1 MFLRVFCPMNSSRV
15 SRAQRGFTQYIVLG
29 ILLILAAGAIAVF
42 QSRKPAPSPNE
53 LTASLTGSGGV
64 TITSPDNNATLTSP
78 VHVTASVASGFT
90 GPVKTMQVFSDN
102 TLVYQGKGTTV
113 DTSATLSASAT
124 HNLTVLALKQNGLL
138 EGSAM
143 VNVTIVT
150 ATPSPL
156 PLPPSASSVAPLP
169 PVPSP

>member
-1 MFLRVFCPMNSSRV
+1 MTTFKIPQT
-15 SRAQRGFTQYIVLG
+15 QRGFIQYLVLG
-29 ILLILAAGAIAVF
+29 ILLILAVGAIAVF

-64 TITSPDNNATLTSP
+64 TISTPNNNATLTSP

-90 GPVKTMQVFSDN
+90 GPVRTMQVFRDN
-102 TLVYQGKGTTV
+102 TLVYQGAGTTV
-113 DTSATLSASAT
+113 DTSLTLTAGAT
-124 HNLTVLALKQNGLL
+124 HNLTVLALKQNGQL
-138 EGSAM
+138 EGSAA
-143 VNVTIVT
+143 VNVTIVA

-156 PLPPSASSVAPLP
+156 PPPPSASSVPPLP

>member
-1 MFLRVFCPMNSSRV
+1 MCALFSCMTTFKTPQT
-15 SRAQRGFTQYIVLG
+15 QRGFIQYVVLG
-29 ILLILAAGAIAVF
+29 ILLILVAGAIAF
-42 QSRKPAPSPNE
+42 FKYKGSPSPSN

-64 TITSPDNNATLTSP
+64 TITTPDNNATLTSP

-90 GPVKTMQVFSDN
+90 GPVKTMQVFADN

-113 DTSATLSASAT
+113 DTSVTLSASAT
-124 HNLTVLALKQNGLL
+124 HTLTVLALKQNGQL

-143 VNVTIVT
+143 VTVTIVS

-156 PLPPSASSVAPLP
+156 PLPPSASSIAPLP